1 MTNTVIDQAAREKIK
16 YELGTNFLVE
26 AGAGSGKTTSLV
38 ERMVELIRT
47 GTCDVDQMVAITF
60 TRKAADELKV
70 RFQAKVEKSWKVEK
84 DPDKN
89 FRLASALQNME
100 RCFIGTVHSFCAK
113 LLRERPIEAE
123 LDLAFT
129 ELEGQDDLELLEEA
143 WQVYLQTLQTEQ
155 SPLLGEMNK
164 LGITVTELFTNLCE
178 LREYPDV
185 EWINE
190 NVSKPELRSSYN
202 MLMSVVKEAVPSIP
216 EKEPEKG
223 YDALQ
228 TAILTAIKKERFLDP
243 ANDKEIIAV
252 FELFDKNLK
261 PTLNRWHTKEDAKFY
276 EEKIKE
282 VVTQSIKPRLQEW
295 REYCHPKIVAF
306 LQKAMDVYNQFKK
319 ERSLLNF
326 QDLLITTAQLLKN
339 SAEVRQYF
347 QAKYRCLLVDEFQD
361 TDPIQAEIMFY
372 LTSEDPMEKV
382 WSRCQPKKG
391 SLFVVGDP
399 KQAIYRFRRADID
412 TYNRV
417 KQLMEEHGGEVLQ
430 LTMNFRTVNSVT
442 EELNK
447 VFHHHLPE
455 VETVYQAAYRPL
467 HSFKKE
473 AGDLEIT
480 GLRKLTIPSSVSKK
494 DDIITYDAVQIAA
507 SIKQLL
513 IQGYRPRDFM
523 VLTRYNDGIATYA
536 EKLED
541 IGVPVSI
548 SGEVVIGEM
557 RPFQELSILLQTFLD
572 PTDEVSLLATLRGSF
587 FGISDDELYQW
598 KVNGGWWSIYSEVPE
613 SLPSRLKTKFELV
626 LTKLKLYQKW
636 VMSYTP
642 TVAIEKIIEDVGFYL
657 LLLQYSGNK
666 RTYKSLLQI
675 LEALRN
681 QERVGQTTY
690 KQAFQL
696 LSEMIFEKT
705 TVLNI
710 EEDADAVRV
719 MNIHK
724 AKGLEARVVFLAHPA
739 KFVDQESFLTRHI
752 KRKEDASKGYFSF
765 TVKKGFQ
772 RKDIAF
778 PLNWAELK
786 KEELAYLTA
795 EELRILYVAATRP
808 EQALVISS
816 SAKGNK
822 NNPWNLLL
830 ELPDIEEFPL
840 EKMEEDKVEEAHE
853 VITLED
859 YETHAE
865 EKLLWLEERK
875 EKSFDYWSP
884 TKEKDY
890 SNVVTIEREAG
901 GGKDWGTI
909 IHDVFEKVVQDQD
922 VTNYI
927 PTLLSKYAV
936 PIEKKAE
943 VYKAVEILKQSD
955 FWKELLVAEQVL
967 TEVPFMLEVNKYHP
981 LYHFVSKSEAV
992 SHPILV
998 KGVIDLVYKIDNV
1011 WKIVDYKTDH
1021 PKEAEH
1027 YKDLRDFYQDQI
1039 HFYKNA
1045 WEFMTGEKVVSEK
1058 LFFVNERLV

>member
-1 MTNTVIDQAAREKIK
+1 MTNTVIDQGAREKIK
-16 YELGTNFLVE
+16 HELNTNFLVE

-47 GTCDVDQMVAITF
+47 GTCPIDQMVAITF

-70 RFQAKVEKSWKVEK
+70 RFQAKLEKSWKEES
-84 DPDKN
+84 DADKN
-89 FRLASALQNME
+89 DRLATALQNIE

-113 LLRERPIEAE
+113 LLRERPIEAD

-129 ELEGQDDLELLEEA
+129 ELEDQEDKDLLEEA
-143 WQVYLQTLQTEQ
+143 WQVYLQNLQTEQ
-155 SPLLGEMNK
+155 SPLLGEMSK
-164 LGITVTELFTNLCE
+164 LGITVIDLFANLCE

-185 EWINE
+185 EWIKDE
-190 NVSKPELRSSYN
+190 VAKPELLSSYN
-202 MLMSVVKEAVPSIP
+202 TLMQVIKEAKPSIP
-216 EKEPEKG
+216 EQEPEKG

-228 TAILTAIKKERFLDP
+228 AAIITALKKERFLDP
-243 ANDKEIIAV
+243 SDKEIISV
-252 FELFDKNLK
+252 FELFNKNLK
-261 PTLNRWHTKEDAKFY
+261 PTLNRWHTKEDAKYY
-276 EEKIKE
+276 EEKIKDVFAE
-282 VVTQSIKPRLQEW
+282 SIKPRLQDW
-295 REYCHPKIVAF
+295 REYCHPKVVAF
-306 LQKAMDVYNQFKK
+306 LQEAMAVYNQLKK
-319 ERSLLNF
+319 ERSFLNF
-326 QDLLITTAQLLKN
+326 QDLLITTANLLKKN
-339 SAEVRQYF
+339 AEVRQYF
-347 QAKYRCLLVDEFQD
+347 QAKYQRLLVDEFQD

-372 LTSEDPMEKV
+372 LTSEDSAEQV
-382 WSRCQPKKG
+382 WSKCQPKKG

-442 EELNK
+442 EELNM
-447 VFHHHLPE
+447 VFQRHLPE
-455 VETVYQAAYRPL
+455 VENVYQAAYRSL

-473 AGDLEIT
+473 TGDDKLT
-480 GLRKLTIPSSVSKK
+480 GLKKLTIPSSVSKK
-494 DDIITYDAVQIAA
+494 DDMVDYDAVQIAA

-513 IQGYRPRDFM
+513 TQGYRPRDFM
-523 VLTRYNDGIATYA
+523 VLTRYNDGIATYSG
-536 EKLED
+536 KLED
-541 IGVPVSI
+541 SGIPVSV
-548 SGEVVIGEM
+548 SGEVIIGEM
-557 RPFQELSILLQTFLD
+557 RSFQELNILLQTFVD

-587 FGISDDELYQW
+587 FGISDNELYQW
-598 KVNGGWWSIYSEVPE
+598 KVNGGRWSIYSDIPD
-613 SLPSRLKTKFELV
+613 SLPSPLKNKFELV
-626 LTKLKLYQKW
+626 FTKLKLYQKW
-636 VMSYTP
+636 VMSFAP

-657 LLLQYSGNK
+657 LLLQHRANK

-681 QERVGQTTY
+681 HEREGQTTY

-710 EEDADAVRV
+710 EEEADAVRV

-724 AKGLEARVVFLAHPA
+724 AKGLESRVVFLAHPA
-739 KFVDQESFLTRHI
+739 KLVDQESFLTRHI
-752 KRKEDASKGYFSF
+752 KRKEDSSKGYFSF

-778 PLNWAELK
+778 PLNWAEIK
-786 KEELAYLTA
+786 QEELAYLTA

-822 NNPWNLLL
+822 NNPWSRLL
-830 ELPDIEEFPL
+830 ELPEIEEFPL
-840 EKMEEDKVEEAHE
+840 EGIEEE
-853 VITLED
+853 VALEPQGEVTLEE
-859 YETHAE
+859 YQNR

-884 TKEKDY
+884 TKDKDY
-890 SNVVTIEREAG
+890 ANVVIIERESG

-909 IHDVFEKVVQDQD
+909 IHAVFEKVVKGQD

-927 PTLLSKYAV
+927 QTLLSKYDV
-936 PIEKKAE
+936 PIEKEAE
-943 VYKAVEILKQSD
+943 VYKAIELLKQSD
-955 FWKELLVAEQVL
+955 VWEELLIAEQVL
-967 TEVPFMLEVNKYHP
+967 TEVPFMLKVSKGHLLYP
-981 LYHFVSKSEAV
+981 LVSKSEEA
-992 SHPILV
+992 SQPYFV
-998 KGVIDLVYKIDNV
+998 KGVIDLVYKKGDA

-1027 YKDLRDFYQDQI
+1027 YKDLREFYQGQI
-1039 HFYKNA
+1039 LFYKNA
-1045 WEFMTGEKVVSEK
+1045 WEFLTGERVLSEY
-1058 LFFVNERLV
+1058 LFFVNERSV